1 MRGAAMFSEAIASGS
16 FAVIQPD
23 PGKWGGFS
31 GCIAVAREA
40 LFHRRLFC
48 PHWLGGG
55 IGLVASMQLK
65 AAAGGPGYVEVDSNP
80 NPLRTLLATPMPELR
95 DGAYTLG
102 ESAGLGVRPDMDV
115 VREYL
120 RRHD

>member
-1 MRGAAMFSEAIASGS
+1 
-16 FAVIQPD
+16 
-23 PGKWGGFS
+23 
-31 GCIAVAREA
+31 
-40 LFHRRLFC
+40 
-48 PHWLGGG
+48 
-55 IGLVASMQLK
+55 
-65 AAAGGPGYVEVDSNP
+65 
-80 NPLRTLLATPMPELR
+80 MPELR